1 MLFSRFMSL
10 VSRLSGFICQEE
22 PIELPCDPLSTWQF
36 HALWHVMCAISLGTI
51 YVLLR
56 SEFIGFEGDD
66 LSAFIPDEDT
76 SCYYKAIAKISVS
89 PPRKGVIH
97 AEL

>member
-1 MLFSRFMSL
+1 M
-10 VSRLSGFICQEE
+10 
-22 PIELPCDPLSTWQF
+22 
-36 HALWHVMCAISLGTI
+36 
-51 YVLLR
+51 LLR

-89 PPRKGVIH
+89 PPGKGIIH